1 MTHYITFFSANL
13 KSINFYLIP
22 CGGIDIAVTCGFI
35 LSHGSWWLLGPTD
48 TVCPPSTESFHHRS
62 KEFEIIPWK
71 LTVNLRDQRKLH
83 EVTSLLYLH
92 ACLLV
97 TWKTSNK

>member
-35 LSHGSWWLLGPTD
+35 LSHGS
-48 TVCPPSTESFHHRS
+48 
-62 KEFEIIPWK
+62 
-71 LTVNLRDQRKLH
+71 
-83 EVTSLLYLH
+83 
-92 ACLLV
+92 
-97 TWKTSNK
+97 